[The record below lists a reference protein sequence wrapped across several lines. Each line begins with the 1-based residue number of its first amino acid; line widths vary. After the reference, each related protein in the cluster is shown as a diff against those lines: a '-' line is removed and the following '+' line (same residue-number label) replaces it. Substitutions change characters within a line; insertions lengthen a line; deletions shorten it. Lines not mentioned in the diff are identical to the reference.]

1 MGEIVACVCER
12 EGERGIG
19 IEMRINV
26 KVDIEISG
34 KCVGIIKSNVSDNT
48 LRLKAWERERGNRIE
63 I

>member
-1 MGEIVACVCER
+1 
-12 EGERGIG
+12 
-19 IEMRINV
+19 MRINV